1 MNLKKASF
9 KSSFFILLCT
19 LFFSSASFGQTQMI
33 DTAKSKIRWTGKKL
47 TGEHSGF
54 VKAAEGNV
62 HYDFG
67 KISTAYL
74 KVDMNSI
81 SCTDIEDPEY
91 NKKLVKH
98 LKDPDFFD
106 VPNNPYA
113 LINIEEITW
122 QEGYAKGE
130 AFSTITIKG
139 IEKPLRFMINK
150 ESKSNKAILSGK
162 AVIDRTDYG
171 ITYKSAS
178 VFQNL
183 GDKIIEDD
191 FDLDFVIYFTKPT
204 RL

>member
-1 MNLKKASF
+1 MNSKKTLSRH
-9 KSSFFILLCT
+9 SFFILLYA
-19 LFFSSASFGQTQMI
+19 LFFSSALFGQTQVI

-54 VKAAEGNV
+54 VKVAEGNV

-67 KISTAYL
+67 KITNAYL

-91 NKKLVKH
+91 NEKLVKH

-106 VPNNPYA
+106 VKNNPFA
-113 LINIEEITW
+113 LIDIQEIKW
-122 QEGYAKGE
+122 QEGYEKGE
-130 AFSTITIKG
+130 AFSTMTIKG
-139 IEKPLRFMINK
+139 IEKPLSFLINK
-150 ESKSNKAILSGK
+150 ESKGNRVMISGT
-162 AVIDRTDYG
+162 AVVDRTAYG

-178 VFQNL
+178 IFQNL

-191 FDLDFVIYFTKPT
+191 FDLDFVIYIAKPT